1 MSNKLLP
8 STQRAAM
15 ISAIIENP
23 VAEVRDAQ
31 GAVITGGASNTRSI
45 SVNVYD
51 FISGTGWLELW
62 QGIPTSGGTLLA
74 VNNVHSD
81 AVRHTYIAADTGL
94 GVFANLPEGQLTI
107 RAIDQGVNLGSE
119 SEVSFSV

>member
-31 GAVITGGASNTRSI
+31 GAVITNGGASNTRSI
-45 SVNVYD
+45 SVNVDD
-51 FISGTGWLELW
+51 FISGPGRLELW

-74 VNNVHSD
+74 VHFD
-81 AVRHTYIAADTGL
+81 AVRHTDTAADTGL

-107 RAIDQGVNLGSE
+107 RAIDQAGNFGDE
-119 SEVSFSV
+119 SEIRFFA